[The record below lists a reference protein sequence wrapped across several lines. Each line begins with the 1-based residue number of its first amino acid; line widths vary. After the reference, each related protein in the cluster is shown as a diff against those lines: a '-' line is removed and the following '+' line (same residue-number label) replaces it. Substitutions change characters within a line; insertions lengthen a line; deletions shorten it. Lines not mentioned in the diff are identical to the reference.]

1 MNLFQTGLPEL
12 YKEIESL
19 GDPLTGIS
27 DRIDFE
33 RIRLIL
39 SDLFDNDTGK
49 GGRPNY
55 DPILMV
61 KILLLQQW
69 YNLSDPQIEREIRD
83 RISFMNFLGF
93 PEKLPDRNTIWYF
106 RERLSRTGKD
116 RLVFNEI
123 RDQIMAKRIRIKK
136 VTMQDA
142 SFIES
147 DRGEYGKPSEKD
159 AETRRSR
166 DGASATK
173 NNEHHFGYKGHTLV
187 NEIDHR
193 EAVSHACQRS

>member
-1 MNLFQTGLPEL
+1 MNLYHTGLSEL
-12 YKEIESL
+12 YMEIEAL

-33 RIRLIL
+33 RIRPIL
-39 SDLFDNDTGK
+39 SDLFTNDTEK

-55 DPILMV
+55 DPVLMV

-83 RISFMNFLGF
+83 RISFMNFLDY

-106 RERLSRTGKD
+106 RARLSKTGKD

-123 RDQIMAKRIRIKK
+123 RDQIMARHIRIKPGTMPGMLRSICESWTFAG
-136 VTMQDA
+136 VTD
-142 SFIES
+142 SFSMILIS
-147 DRGEYGKPSEKD
+147 F
-159 AETRRSR
+159 TRVCALYPKCFS
-166 DGASATK
+166 
-173 NNEHHFGYKGHTLV
+173 
-187 NEIDHR
+187 
-193 EAVSHACQRS
+193 

>member
-1 MNLFQTGLPEL
+1 MNLYHTGLSEL
-12 YKEIESL
+12 YREIETH

-33 RIRLIL
+33 RIRPIL
-39 SDLFDNDTGK
+39 SDLFTNDTDK

-83 RISFMNFLGF
+83 RISFLNFLGY

-106 RERLSRTGKD
+106 RERLWKTGKD
-116 RLVFNEI
+116 RPVFNGI

-136 VTMQDA
+136 GTMQDA
-142 SFIES
+142 SFIEA
-147 DRGEYGKPSEKD
+147 DKGEYGKPGGDD
-159 AETRRSR
+159 AKTRRSR
-166 DGASATK
+166 DGSSATK
-173 NNEHHFGYKGHTLV
+173 NNKKHFG
-187 NEIDHR
+187 
-193 EAVSHACQRS
+193 